1 MTVNELI
8 RQLTKYPGN
17 MVVKSRGKFGDYTDV
32 SVFKVNKELFVLG
45 VGIYKDKFEGEEDLK
60 EIEPEKIYLV

>member
-32 SVFKVNKELFVLG
+32 YVFKVNKELFILG
-45 VGIYKDKFEGEEDLK
+45 VGIYEDELEEQDEPK